1 MKTVKPRIV
10 NTAGSISRSSTASYF
25 DKTGTLQIAGINVV
39 RVNYDPITLE
49 FLGILIENAATN
61 ILLNSTNANLA
72 TQTRTVTSGTTYT
85 LSFYGAGRITL
96 SGAHAAVITG
106 TGAYPVRRTYT
117 FTTTTTSLTLTVN
130 TTSGGVGLAQLETG
144 SVATSW
150 IQTAGSPVTRAAD
163 IISLSG
169 TGLAYTT
176 VENFQEE
183 WLSTATYSLGTS
195 VCYGIDGVYISLQNG
210 NTNQNPLTATTYWR
224 RTGPTNKMAAFDDQ
238 ISTITYPTGGGGPTT
253 NVDII
258 FAVFVADTIDTVGL
272 LNVGGSGTAVAVRDA
287 VSKTLLYN
295 ETKAFS
301 IGGQS
306 FENTAVYTDIPTTPN
321 TTLVSVRITG
331 AFTSIG
337 TFVTG
342 LATNLG
348 NTQYGA
354 SAGIIDYSRKET
366 DEFGNITFVR
376 RNYSKRLNANVSVI
390 NSNLNN
396 VQKTLY
402 DLRSTPALWIASS
415 DAQFEESLVVYGF
428 YRDFSTDIAY
438 PTYSI
443 CNLQIEGLI

>member
-1 MKTVKPRIV
+1 MKTVKPQTV
-10 NTAGSISRSSTASYF
+10 NTTGSITRSTSASYF

-39 RVNYDPITLE
+39 RVNYNPITLE
-49 FLGILIENAATN
+49 FLGVLIENAATN
-61 ILLNSTNANLA
+61 ILLNSTNANLV
-72 TQTRTVTSGTTYT
+72 TQTRTVTSGITYT
-85 LSFYGAGRITL
+85 LSFYGTGTITL
-96 SGAHAAVITG
+96 SGARVATVTG
-106 TGAYPVRRTYT
+106 TGAYPVRRTFT
-117 FTTTTTSLTLTVN
+117 FTTTSTSLTLTV
-130 TTSGGVGLAQLETG
+130 SGTVSLAQLETG

-150 IQTAGSPVTRAAD
+150 IQTAGAPVTRAAD
-163 IISLSG
+163 IISFSG

-238 ISTITYPTGGGGPTT
+238 ISTITYATGGGGPTI

-272 LNVGGSGTAVAVRDA
+272 LNVGGSGTAVAVADA

-306 FENTAVYTDIPTTPN
+306 FENTAVYTDIPTTSN
-321 TTLVSVRITG
+321 TGLVSVRITG

-366 DEFGNITFVR
+366 DEFGNITFVK

-402 DLRSTPALWIASS
+402 DLRSTPALWIAST
-415 DAQFEESLVVYGF
+415 DTQFEESLVVYGF